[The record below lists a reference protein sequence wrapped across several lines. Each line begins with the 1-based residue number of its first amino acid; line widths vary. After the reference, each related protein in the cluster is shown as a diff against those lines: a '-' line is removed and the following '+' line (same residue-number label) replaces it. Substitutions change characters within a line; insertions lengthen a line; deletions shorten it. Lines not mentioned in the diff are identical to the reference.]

1 MLCDQRFARRFAFLT
16 PSFFATF
23 FVLFFAL
30 RFFFPVTVLDMCL
43 SQRANDSSAQASLCT
58 NCVCEQAV
66 ASNGNDDPLQERTE
80 LTC

>member
-30 RFFFPVTVLDMCL
+30 RFFFPVTVLDMCF
-43 SQRANDSSAQASLCT
+43 SQRAND
-58 NCVCEQAV
+58 
-66 ASNGNDDPLQERTE
+66 
-80 LTC
+80 